1 MAQNLQNEVERILR
15 SLTLDE
21 LKAVAT
27 HLQIEGMDDIDNAR
41 TVLRSVEDQFDAAA
55 DDEARDVLLRGLP
68 IPNVH
73 LANYQRLWD
82 PEQVV
87 PQVVAV
93 DNVGADGGVRDGNGG
108 PDVGQ
113 NGGAPIGGGV
123 PLGGQQ
129 AGGPPVGGLVGG
141 NGLQG
146 NANNVGLVQQNALPQ
161 YADANHQNLQQ
172 MANIPAQVNNAQNMN
187 NAFQNYGVFGVQ
199 QAQFAGGF
207 PQQNPWNFGGV
218 QQQFGAQNFGPYH
231 QNLQP
236 RNPQFPVFGHVGP
249 QLNVNNQ
256 NLQQMANIPAQVAAV
271 PVQNQNVAVQNQN
284 IRGLNVNN
292 QNLQQ
297 MANIPAQV
305 AAVPP
310 VRNAVNQNIR
320 GPPAVNQNNDV
331 LRPRGGM
338 FLNNQFNV
346 NNNQNLQQMAP
357 IPAQVAAVQADG
369 QMNQNQNYQQNAQ
382 VPVQG
387 AAAIAGNVGGF
398 DGNQGVLA
406 FPNPQQRVMQMF
418 PREFRMTGSISDDIE
433 KSNEYLDICRQVTDG
448 QRKGYSEVE
457 IMSGLRRIMSPGAVK
472 TYVDSRSGVPLA
484 EVMLFLRSFLKVRTP
499 AELNNELSHLVQKE
513 DEPAIK
519 FFMNA
524 IKLRQLLVVGSQ
536 MEGSVTYHP
545 QLVQSTFL
553 HTIRTGLR
561 DEAVRTYMLPYLSE
575 THLVN
580 DNLLIQELHKA
591 VAEAEE
597 RKMKTKGVKT
607 AAKVNTIDACPE
619 FIAVMKK
626 LEDNQ
631 NQMRVMQ
638 EQMKELLKVTPNK
651 KNDGWK
657 KPGCQNCQDNN
668 TVATCRHCWKCG
680 EEGHKAQEKDKCKEG
695 K

>member
-1 MAQNLQNEVERILR
+1 MAEDLQNEVERILR
-15 SLTLDE
+15 RLTLDE
-21 LKAVAT
+21 IKAVAT
-27 HLQIEGMDDIDNAR
+27 HLQIEGMENEDNVR
-41 TVLRSVEDQFDAAA
+41 TVLRSVEDRFDGEA
-55 DDEARDVLLRGLP
+55 DANAKDLLLRGLP
-68 IPNVH
+68 IPEHH
-73 LANYQRLWD
+73 LGNYQQLLN
-82 PEQVV
+82 PEPDQV
-87 PQVVAV
+87 
-93 DNVGADGGVRDGNGG
+93 
-108 PDVGQ
+108 
-113 NGGAPIGGGV
+113 V
-123 PLGGQQ
+123 PLGGNNLE
-129 AGGPPVGGLVGG
+129 GGVAADGG
-141 NGLQG
+141 NLNGNVVPGGGGGLQG
-146 NANNVGLVQQNALPQ
+146 DIGNNVLQNGVNNVGFVQQNLAQ
-161 YADANHQNLQQ
+161 GAWQQNVNGNNQNLQQ
-172 MANIPAQVNNAQNMN
+172 MANIPAPVNAQNQNGVLGQNMN
-187 NAFQNYGVFGVQ
+187 NAYQNFGVFGVQ
-199 QAQFAGGF
+199 QAQFRGGF
-207 PQQNPWNFGGV
+207 PGQNPWNFGGV